1 MKAGVMAGDLIVQ
14 LDDLKVD
21 SSSLDAANA
30 LLEADDV
37 PSLRLKIIRKGKD
50 KPIEI
55 TLARKLL
62 SSRAVEL
69 QVRVDAG
76 KLVVESTGVWPI
88 LDFEKG
94 KPVVLSALSDHEFF
108 VDADDHTR
116 IAFVRDAAGKVAGA
130 VLSPGLLQQG
140 GTKID

>member
-1 MKAGVMAGDLIVQ
+1 MKIAPRSGDST
-14 LDDLKVD
+14 LDVTI
-21 SSSLDAANA
+21 ARA
-30 LLEADDV
+30 LVFGL
-37 PSLRLKIIRKGKD
+37 G
-50 KPIEI
+50 
-55 TLARKLL
+55 
-62 SSRAVEL
+62 VEL

-76 KLVVESTGVWPI
+76 NSSSSSTGVWPI

-130 VLSPGLLQQG
+130 VLNPGPLQQEG
-140 GTKID
+140 AKVE

>member
-1 MKAGVMAGDLIVQ
+1 M
-14 LDDLKVD
+14 
-21 SSSLDAANA
+21 
-30 LLEADDV
+30 
-37 PSLRLKIIRKGKD
+37 RKGQD
-50 KPIEI
+50 NPIEI
-55 TLARKLL
+55 TLVRKLL
-62 SSRAVEL
+62 SSQDVEF
-69 QVRVDAG
+69 QVRVDDG

-116 IAFVRDAAGKVAGA
+116 IAFVRDATGKVAD
-130 VLSPGLLQQG
+130 VLVNPGPLQQE